1 MDIFGNDE
9 GEGDESYTVESSNIG
24 DEVVGPCRFVGGSLL

>member
-9 GEGDESYTVESSNIG
+9 GEGDESYTVESSSIG
-24 DEVVGPCRFVGGSLL
+24 DEVVGPCRFVGGALL

>member
-9 GEGDESYTVESSNIG
+9 GEGDESYPMESSSGG
-24 DEVVGPCRFVGGSLL
+24 DEVVGSCRFVGGALL